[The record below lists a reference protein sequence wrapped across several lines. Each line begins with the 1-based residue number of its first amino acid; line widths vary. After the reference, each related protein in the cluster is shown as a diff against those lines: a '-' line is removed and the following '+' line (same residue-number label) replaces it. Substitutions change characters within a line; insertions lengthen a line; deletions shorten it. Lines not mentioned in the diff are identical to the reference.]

1 MVLNYDQ
8 IMSNEHLGEV
18 FRLQELHRKNALDIR
33 RFKAKTFMND
43 NQVLDEVDKLLNKLE
58 NRSKAALTKTKER

>member
-1 MVLNYDQ
+1 MDVEEALFV
-8 IMSNEHLGEV
+8 NESFDEIE
-18 FRLQELHRKNALDIR
+18 RLQELHRKNALDIR